1 MKITGLT
8 PLHLAALRGN
18 NGYTEMCSVLIRHG
32 AELNIK
38 DNEGNTYM
46 ISHLLSFS

>member
-32 AELNIK
+32 AHLNIT
-38 DNEGNTYM
+38 DDIGNTYL
-46 ISHLLSFS
+46 HFHN